1 MPIIVTASV
10 AWNNATEAEVARKNK
25 QIVSLFAKWPTQC
38 KLETNIKGNIHPK
51 FKFSFHIP
59 ILNNIIKLHL
69 SRQNSSNST

>member
-1 MPIIVTASV
+1 MREGLPSHTLYPVMPIIVTASV

-51 FKFSFHIP
+51 FEFSNFVSHP
-59 ILNNIIKLHL
+59 YFK
-69 SRQNSSNST
+69 